1 MTIVTPVK
9 YDGTDHMHA
18 PFADGDTVGP
28 ENIALSADSGNQLQ
42 KRADGL
48 YYGSTAPAS
57 VNPLYVSN
65 DGNDTND
72 GLTAETPLKT
82 LGAALRKQAN
92 SGVTAT
98 YTIYLHA
105 GHTFAPD
112 SEQVR
117 YGLGSTLVFQF
128 YADPKYGQQT
138 ERGTWIPACAADLE
152 RPTINFSNYKGS
164 DGLIHPANI
173 VALAILSFRGMNITQ
188 EDSVGATSSGEI
200 FFYATNSVVLDG
212 CNFTKNANHTPFA
225 TAPTINPRQVE
236 FSGSGAAF
244 FLAADYQPYVF
255 AQTIAAG
262 PTADPYGTYPAITA
276 KSQNTTTYLTT
287 SNICSGGSVD
297 ATTKTFFGYSTN
309 WDIFATS

>member
-1 MTIVTPVK
+1 MTTVVPVK
-9 YDGTDHMHA
+9 YDSDTERHT
-18 PFADGDTVGP
+18 PFTSGDQIGP
-28 ENIALSADSGNQLQ
+28 DNIALSADSGNQLQ
-42 KRADGL
+42 RRDDGL

-72 GLTAETPLKT
+72 GLSATTPLKT
-82 LGAALRKQAN
+82 LGAALRKQAG

-105 GHTFAPD
+105 GHAFAPD

-117 YGLGSTLVFQF
+117 YGLGSTLEFRF
-128 YADPKYGQQT
+128 YADPKYGQES
-138 ERGTWIPACAADLE
+138 ERGTWIPACADDLD
-152 RPTINFSNYKGS
+152 RPTLNFSNYKGS

-173 VALAILSFRGMNITQ
+173 VALATLRFRGIDINQT
-188 EDSVGATSSGEI
+188 DAVGATSSGEI
-200 FFYATNSVVLDG
+200 FFYATASVVIDG
-212 CNFTKNANHTPFA
+212 CNFNLGANYTPFA
-225 TAPTINPRQVE
+225 SAPTVNPRQVE
-236 FSGSGAAF
+236 FSGSGTAK

-262 PTADPYGTYPAITA
+262 PTADPYGTFPAVTG
-276 KSQNTTTYLTT
+276 KPQNTTTFLTT

-297 ATTKTFFGYSTN
+297 ATTKTFFGFSTN
-309 WDIFATS
+309 WDIFASS